1 MSKEMKKAHWM
12 RSMALS
18 CAALMGALGVSS
30 CVTTEYQ
37 DSFGRAYKI
46 KQTGITL
53 EGLTN
58 FAGTVGGI
66 MVDVNDTNAWKEVHQ
81 PRPLVVVQKN
91 NRGKA
96 KPIGGGARLIKKS
109 NPKRCHSSGA
119 RRIRQK

>member
-58 FAGTVGGI
+58 LVGTAGGI
-66 MVDVNDTNAWKEVHQ
+66 VVDVNDTNAWKEVHQ
-81 PRPLVVVQKN
+81 PRPLVVVQNN

-96 KPIGGGARLIKKS
+96 KPIGGGPKLIKKS
-109 NPKRCHSSGA
+109 CSKRHYSSQA
-119 RRIRQK
+119 RKIRQK

>member
-30 CVTTEYQ
+30 CVVTEYQ
-37 DSFGRAYKI
+37 DSFGREYKI

-58 FAGTVGGI
+58 LVGTAGGI
-66 MVDVNDTNAWKEVHQ
+66 VVDVNDTNAWKEVYQ
-81 PRPLVVVQKN
+81 PRPLVVVQNN

-96 KPIGGGARLIKKS
+96 KPIGGGAKLIKKS
-109 NPKRCHSSGA
+109 GSKRRNSSGA
-119 RRIRQK
+119 KLIRS